1 MAEIQEIAKE
11 TGSSQDRIRQIR
23 VEKANNLRERGLN
36 PYPYKYEKTI
46 MAQDLQDKY
55 AQLPVGE
62 ETQDSYK
69 VAGRVMAVRNSGMFI
84 DLKYFLTRKI
94 WMKKI

>member
-11 TGSSQDRIRQIR
+11 SGSSQDRIRQIR

-36 PYPYKYEKTI
+36 PYPYKYDKTI
-46 MAQDLQDKY
+46 MAKGLQDKY
-55 AQLPVGE
+55 KDLAVGE
-62 ETQDSYK
+62 ETSDSYK

-84 DLKYFLTRKI
+84 DLVDASGKI
-94 WMKKI
+94 QVFSHV

>member
-11 TGSSQDRIRQIR
+11 AGSSQDRIRQIR

-46 MAQDLQDKY
+46 MAQELQNKY
-55 AQLPVGE
+55 TELPVGGINM
-62 ETQDSYK
+62 Q
-69 VAGRVMAVRNSGMFI
+69 I
-84 DLKYFLTRKI
+84 FLLG
-94 WMKKI
+94 KKHLTVTKWQVV

>member
-11 TGSSQDRIRQIR
+11 SGSSQDRIRQIR

-46 MAQDLQDKY
+46 
-55 AQLPVGE
+55 
-62 ETQDSYK
+62 
-69 VAGRVMAVRNSGMFI
+69 
-84 DLKYFLTRKI
+84 LK
-94 WMKKI
+94 KK